1 VIRAR
6 AASGDA
12 SNIVLRDPDGYN
24 NGGTTIWTNGRLP
37 AMFGGSEVQSKGA
50 PVLNLKPAVETP
62 AGVQKTNLEL
72 LAALNEERR
81 KLYPEDSRL
90 DARIQHYEL
99 AARMQLAAERTLDL
113 SKETE
118 STRKLYAIDEKER
131 STVR

>member
-1 VIRAR
+1 MPSKKIL
-6 AASGDA
+6 SG
-12 SNIVLRDPDGYN
+12 
-24 NGGTTIWTNGRLP
+24 
-37 AMFGGSEVQSKGA
+37 
-50 PVLNLKPAVETP
+50 LKPGLASLTCTGTFHGGKVTAVETP